1 MKISKNDNYIEKKG
15 KEKALFYCYHNK
27 KRKISQKE
35 KGEQMTIQEILDRV
49 SEYHPDLG
57 EDYHGCDEVKFG
69 DCSQE
74 CTGIVS
80 ALVPTVDV
88 IRRAVELKANLLYV
102 HEPVSYLTP
111 DWPEW
116 KADYKCRIYDEKLK
130 LLKENK
136 IVLVRDH
143 DHMHAHKP
151 DSIFTGVL
159 KYLGWMEYLTE
170 EQKIPF
176 GYTVCFPKA
185 KKLREINQELIEK
198 IGMQGLRFIGNPEA
212 ELKKIAFTGHI
223 YPDAFIPQ
231 HFNEDGSWS
240 DYATEIIREMEQDG
254 VECIIPGEVIEWTVL
269 SYIRDGISLGKNLAC
284 INPGHF
290 NWEELGAR
298 YAKDWLM
305 ELTEN
310 KVSVFYVPTGDM
322 WKYQTKKSLFEQK
335 SE

>member
-1 MKISKNDNYIEKKG
+1 
-15 KEKALFYCYHNK
+15 
-27 KRKISQKE
+27 
-35 KGEQMTIQEILDRV
+35 MTIQEILDRV

-310 KVSVFYVPTGDM
+310 KVSVCYVPTGDM

>member
-1 MKISKNDNYIEKKG
+1 
-15 KEKALFYCYHNK
+15 
-27 KRKISQKE
+27 
-35 KGEQMTIQEILDRV
+35 MTIQEILDRV

-159 KYLGWMEYLTE
+159 KYRGWMEYLTE

>member
-1 MKISKNDNYIEKKG
+1 
-15 KEKALFYCYHNK
+15 
-27 KRKISQKE
+27 
-35 KGEQMTIQEILDRV
+35 MTIQEILDRV

-170 EQKIPF
+170 EQKITF

>member
-1 MKISKNDNYIEKKG
+1 MIINFLI
-15 KEKALFYCYHNK
+15 
-27 KRKISQKE
+27 IIQ
-35 KGEQMTIQEILDRV
+35 EQMTIQEILDRV

>member
-1 MKISKNDNYIEKKG
+1 
-15 KEKALFYCYHNK
+15 
-27 KRKISQKE
+27 
-35 KGEQMTIQEILDRV
+35 MTIQEILDRV

-212 ELKKIAFTGHI
+212 ELKKIAFRGHI

>member
-1 MKISKNDNYIEKKG
+1 
-15 KEKALFYCYHNK
+15 
-27 KRKISQKE
+27 
-35 KGEQMTIQEILDRV
+35 MTIQEILDRV

-88 IRRAVELKANLLYV
+88 IRRTIELKANLLYV

-269 SYIRDGISLGKNLAC
+269 SYIRDGIPLGKNLAC

-298 YAKDWLM
+298 YAKDWLI

-310 KVSVFYVPTGDM
+310 KVSDIYVPTGDM
-322 WKYQTKKSLFEQK
+322 WKYQTKKSMIEHK

>member
-1 MKISKNDNYIEKKG
+1 
-15 KEKALFYCYHNK
+15 
-27 KRKISQKE
+27 
-35 KGEQMTIQEILDRV
+35 MTIQEILDRV

-88 IRRAVELKANLLYV
+88 IRRTIELKANLLYV

-170 EQKIPF
+170 EQKIPL

-335 SE
+335 PE

>member
-1 MKISKNDNYIEKKG
+1 
-15 KEKALFYCYHNK
+15 
-27 KRKISQKE
+27 
-35 KGEQMTIQEILDRV
+35 MTIQEILDRV

-88 IRRAVELKANLLYV
+88 IRRTIELKANLLYV

-269 SYIRDGISLGKNLAC
+269 SYIRDGISLEKNLAC